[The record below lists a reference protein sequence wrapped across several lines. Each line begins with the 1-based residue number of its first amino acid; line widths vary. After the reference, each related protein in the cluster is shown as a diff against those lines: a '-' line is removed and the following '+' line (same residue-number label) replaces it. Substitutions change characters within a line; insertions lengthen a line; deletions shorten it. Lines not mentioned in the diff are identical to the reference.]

1 MALYAT
7 ETYTTAGGVKASKNM
22 DPSIAPFNA
31 TVAVTLGSTGT
42 YKLQYSLDPM
52 TVADAD
58 ASWFDSVNIPAG
70 TTASAVTNFMF
81 PVSRV
86 RVDISA
92 VGTTLKLQ
100 ISQGFTNN

>member
-1 MALYAT
+1 MPLYAT
-7 ETYTTAGGVKASKNM
+7 QSYTTTGTKDSLAL

-31 TVAVTLGSTGT
+31 SVAVTLGSTGN

-52 TVADAD
+52 TVADAS

-70 TTASAVTNFMF
+70 TTASAVSNFMF
-81 PVSRV
+81 PVARV
-86 RVDISA
+86 RVIITT

-100 ISQGFTNN
+100 VSQGISSN